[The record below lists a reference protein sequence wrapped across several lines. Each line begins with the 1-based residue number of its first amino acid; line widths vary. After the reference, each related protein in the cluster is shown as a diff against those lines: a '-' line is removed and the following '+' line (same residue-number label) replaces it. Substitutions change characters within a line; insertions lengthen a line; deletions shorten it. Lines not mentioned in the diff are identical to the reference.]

1 MGLPVRR
8 PNRST
13 LARLD
18 DALLVG
24 VVVVGVLLVLQVVS
38 WVVGAFVF
46 GLKVAIA
53 VAIGYVVLRLVGRGE
68 RRER

>member
-8 PNRST
+8 DHRST
-13 LARLD
+13 LSRLD

-24 VVVVGVLLVLQVVS
+24 VVVVGVLLALQVVS
-38 WVVGAFVF
+38 WVVGAFMF

-53 VAIGYVVLRLVGRGE
+53 VAIGYVVLRLVNRSD
-68 RRER
+68 RR